1 MAPIILI
8 TLFLSIVII
17 NVFFGIKAIEKRKYY
32 FALYNAERTKSYFA
46 KARNELMVLAMN
58 NKIDTQSEYF
68 VTLYSLNTL
77 MMRNPN
83 AYSILSKEFTK
94 SLLTIKSKGAYGL
107 TEGERKISYLTAQ
120 ALGHIVINYSGFM
133 RLLYKVIHATVD
145 KNMDQANFI
154 GFLIHIGHI
163 ENKIRAEQEIK
174 TTREELFRLSET
186 SGYIAC

>member
-1 MAPIILI
+1 
-8 TLFLSIVII
+8 
-17 NVFFGIKAIEKRKYY
+17 
-32 FALYNAERTKSYFA
+32 
-46 KARNELMVLAMN
+46 
-58 NKIDTQSEYF
+58 
-68 VTLYSLNTL
+68 
-77 MMRNPN
+77 MRN
-83 AYSILSKEFTK
+83 L
-94 SLLTIKSKGAYGL
+94 G
-107 TEGERKISYLTAQ
+107 LTAQ

-186 SGYIAC
+186 SGYIPC